1 MTGVRDFAQF
11 SSRRMHFRTFPFLT
25 AAALGRSARVGREGK
40 GKGGGVLRMI
50 ARLGFVAE

>member
-1 MTGVRDFAQF
+1 MTGVRDLAQF